1 MEDGLKGSLKEKL
14 REDFLELLT
23 EDDYLDHV
31 GRQLLD
37 PDLYNHL
44 GLRLVPVIGD
54 PVNQSQFSIQ
64 VT

>member
-44 GLRLVPVIGD
+44 GLSLVPVMGD
-54 PVNQSQFSIQ
+54 PGDQSEVGI
-64 VT
+64 